1 MTSEY
6 DRTTSVSILF
16 FNSHAFFNA
25 DLKIRIIHVSKAIFL
40 LININWKNNIS
51 KKGKRNL

>member
-6 DRTTSVSILF
+6 DRTTSIFILS

-25 DLKIRIIHVSKAIFL
+25 DLKIRIIHVSKAIFP
-40 LININWKNNIS
+40 LIKINWKNNIS
-51 KKGKRNL
+51 NQGERNL